1 LISGIFSVLRQYYWN
16 LYATCELTT
25 HLSAKSVFFF
35 RYDSNLNSRQ
45 MRPLCISLNGVD
57 KVRVIGGYENH
68 VSAVANAIV
77 SGWPEGI
84 QEQMSYAGSMQ
95 FKLKGYPFNGS
106 FSNPIYASVMMMF
119 IMANLQGQGLHFV
132 CSGDVSG
139 KFHSDKNSSY
149 RTDLSSW
156 FFVY

>member
-1 LISGIFSVLRQYYWN
+1 
-16 LYATCELTT
+16 
-25 HLSAKSVFFF
+25 
-35 RYDSNLNSRQ
+35 